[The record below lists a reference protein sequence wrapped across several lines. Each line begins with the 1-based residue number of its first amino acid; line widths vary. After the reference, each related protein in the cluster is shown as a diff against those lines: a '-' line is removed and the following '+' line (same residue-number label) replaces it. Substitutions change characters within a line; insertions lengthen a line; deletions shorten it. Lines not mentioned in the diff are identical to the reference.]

1 MFEGVNID
9 IEAFNQNKV
18 EAFIFYFKDK
28 ETLKRIR
35 EYVTEVMEN
44 FQPEMSS
51 LFYDG
56 PGVSFDKE
64 SDNLIE
70 KITTEHFVEYIT

>member
-1 MFEGVNID
+1 MDVLSES
-9 IEAFNQNKV
+9 KV
-18 EAFIFYFKDK
+18 EAFIFYFKNK
-28 ETLKRIR
+28 ETLKSIF
-35 EYVTEVMEN
+35 EYVSEVMNN
-44 FQPEMSS
+44 FQPEMSA

>member
-1 MFEGVNID
+1 M
-9 IEAFNQNKV
+9 
-18 EAFIFYFKDK
+18 
-28 ETLKRIR
+28 
-35 EYVTEVMEN
+35 MEN
-44 FQPEMSS
+44 FQPEMSA

-56 PGVSFDKE
+56 PAVSFDKE